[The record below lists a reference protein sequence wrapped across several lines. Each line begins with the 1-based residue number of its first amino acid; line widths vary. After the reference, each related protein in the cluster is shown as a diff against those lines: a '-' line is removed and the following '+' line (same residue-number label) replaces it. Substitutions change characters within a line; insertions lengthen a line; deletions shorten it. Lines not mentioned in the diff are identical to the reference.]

1 MPLLLLFSAIN
12 HITMS
17 SPRRLFAAAALW
29 LVTSSQRARPRRDL
43 GASSA
48 ATSGQRYKPQRVA
61 TYAGPRL
68 GDTVNRSASP
78 LPRPWSACERCGV
91 VTTINPPSE
100 AILRVGNASGW
111 CLVVV
116 GDRKTDDGPYEALA
130 AAAPATVAY
139 LSAAAQETL
148 PYGLV
153 GATPWDH
160 FARKNLGYLY
170 AIHAGAATVFDFDDD
185 NVLLGAPPA
194 SAGAAARASDPRLAA
209 PDAPD
214 AGSAFFNAYAASF
227 GAEKAWPRGLPLD
240 AINGPAAAAAADDPR
255 AADDVVVAQLLANH
269 DPDVDAIYRLGPR
282 AALPLPFDFP
292 SSHGR
297 GVVLDGGAVCPFNA
311 QATLFDRAAFWALLL
326 PASVHGRVADI
337 WRGFVAQRVLRAAGL
352 RLAFLP
358 PGVTQFRNDHDALA
372 DYMSE
377 RPLYEKADAVVRVLD
392 GVAPHRPGGS
402 VARAV
407 EDAYVALYEHG
418 LVALDDVAYAQLW
431 LADLYAAGLA
441 LPKLRRHK
449 PRTPGRG
456 ARRTRAG

>member
-1 MPLLLLFSAIN
+1 MGC
-12 HITMS
+12 
-17 SPRRLFAAAALW
+17 PRRLFAAAALW
-29 LVTSSQRARPRRDL
+29 LVTSSQRAARRDL

-116 GDRKTDDGPYEALA
+116 GDRKTADGPYEA
-130 AAAPATVAY
+130 
-139 LSAAAQETL
+139 
-148 PYGLV
+148 
-153 GATPWDH
+153 
-160 FARKNLGYLY
+160 
-170 AIHAGAATVFDFDDD
+170 
-185 NVLLGAPPA
+185 
-194 SAGAAARASDPRLAA
+194 PRQRRRR
-209 PDAPD
+209 PSP
-214 AGSAFFNAYAASF
+214 
-227 GAEKAWPRGLPLD
+227 
-240 AINGPAAAAAADDPR
+240 
-255 AADDVVVAQLLANH
+255 ADDVVVAQLLANH

-337 WRGFVAQRVLRAAGL
+337 WRGFVAQRRGPGSGSRSCRRA
-352 RLAFLP
+352 
-358 PGVTQFRNDHDALA
+358 
-372 DYMSE
+372 
-377 RPLYEKADAVVRVLD
+377 
-392 GVAPHRPGGS
+392 
-402 VARAV
+402 
-407 EDAYVALYEHG
+407 
-418 LVALDDVAYAQLW
+418 
-431 LADLYAAGLA
+431 
-441 LPKLRRHK
+441 
-449 PRTPGRG
+449 
-456 ARRTRAG
+456 

>member
-1 MPLLLLFSAIN
+1 MGC
-12 HITMS
+12 
-17 SPRRLFAAAALW
+17 PRRLFAAAALW

-116 GDRKTDDGPYEALA
+116 GDRKTADGPYEALA

-148 PYGLV
+148 PYGLAS
-153 GATPWDH
+153 ATPWDH

-170 AIHAGAATVFDFDDD
+170 AIHAGAATIFDFDDD

-269 DPDVDAIYRLGPR
+269 DPD
-282 AALPLPFDFP
+282 
-292 SSHGR
+292 
-297 GVVLDGGAVCPFNA
+297 
-311 QATLFDRAAFWALLL
+311 ATLFDRAAFWALLL

-358 PGVTQFRNDHDALA
+358 PGVTQLRNDHDALA

-431 LADLYAAGLA
+431 LADLYAVGLA

-449 PRTPGRG
+449 ARHRPVMMVKNGGR
-456 ARRTRAG
+456 

>member
-1 MPLLLLFSAIN
+1 MGC
-12 HITMS
+12 
-17 SPRRLFAAAALW
+17 PRRLFAAAALW

-116 GDRKTDDGPYEALA
+116 GDRKTADGPYEALA

-148 PYGLV
+148 PYGLAS
-153 GATPWDH
+153 ATPWDH

-170 AIHAGAATVFDFDDD
+170 AIHAGAATIFDFDDD

-214 AGSAFFNAYAASF
+214 AGSAFFNAYAAS
-227 GAEKAWPRGLPLD
+227 
-240 AINGPAAAAAADDPR
+240 R
-255 AADDVVVAQLLANH
+255 AGEYTEH
-269 DPDVDAIYRLGPR
+269 R
-282 AALPLPFDFP
+282 A
-292 SSHGR
+292 R
-297 GVVLDGGAVCPFNA
+297 
-311 QATLFDRAAFWALLL
+311 R
-326 PASVHGRVADI
+326 
-337 WRGFVAQRVLRAAGL
+337 RVL
-352 RLAFLP
+352 
-358 PGVTQFRNDHDALA
+358 
-372 DYMSE
+372 
-377 RPLYEKADAVVRVLD
+377 
-392 GVAPHRPGGS
+392 VA
-402 VARAV
+402 
-407 EDAYVALYEHG
+407 
-418 LVALDDVAYAQLW
+418 
-431 LADLYAAGLA
+431 
-441 LPKLRRHK
+441 
-449 PRTPGRG
+449 T
-456 ARRTRAG
+456 

>member
-1 MPLLLLFSAIN
+1 MGC
-12 HITMS
+12 
-17 SPRRLFAAAALW
+17 PRRLFAAAALW

-68 GDTVNRSASP
+68 GDT
-78 LPRPWSACERCGV
+78 
-91 VTTINPPSE
+91 
-100 AILRVGNASGW
+100 
-111 CLVVV
+111 
-116 GDRKTDDGPYEALA
+116 
-130 AAAPATVAY
+130 
-139 LSAAAQETL
+139 ETL
-148 PYGLV
+148 PYGLAS
-153 GATPWDH
+153 ATPWDH

-170 AIHAGAATVFDFDDD
+170 AIHAGAATIFDFDDD

-282 AALPLPFDFP
+282 CRCPSTSLAPRPLALSSTAAP
-292 SSHGR
+292 S
-297 GVVLDGGAVCPFNA
+297 AFNA

-326 PASVHGRVADI
+326 PASVHGRAADI
-337 WRGFVAQRVLRAAGL
+337 WRGFAAALLRAAGL

-358 PGVTQFRNDHDALA
+358 PGVTQLRNDHDALA

-431 LADLYAAGLA
+431 LADLYAVGLA

-449 PRTPGRG
+449 ARHRPVGARG
-456 ARRTRAG
+456 A

>member
-1 MPLLLLFSAIN
+1 MG
-12 HITMS
+12 

-139 LSAAAQETL
+139 LGAAAQETL

-170 AIHAGAATVFDFDDD
+170 AIHAGAATIFDFDDD

-194 SAGAAARASDPRLAA
+194 SAAAAARASDPRLAA

-227 GAEKAWPRGLPLD
+227 GAEKAWGLPLD

-358 PGVTQFRNDHDALA
+358 PGVTQLRNDHDALA

-377 RPLYEKADAVVRVLD
+377 RPLYEKADAVVRAQRRRA
-392 GVAPHRPGGS
+392 APAGGS
-402 VARAV
+402 VARGRDARRPLRARPRRPRRRRLRPALARGPRAV
-407 EDAYVALYEHG
+407 
-418 LVALDDVAYAQLW
+418 
-431 LADLYAAGLA
+431 GLA

-449 PRTPGRG
+449 RGRRAA
-456 ARRTRAG
+456 ARARGR

>member
-1 MPLLLLFSAIN
+1 MGC
-12 HITMS
+12 
-17 SPRRLFAAAALW
+17 PRRLFAAAALW

-111 CLVVV
+111 CL
-116 GDRKTDDGPYEALA
+116 
-130 AAAPATVAY
+130 
-139 LSAAAQETL
+139 ETL
-148 PYGLV
+148 PYGLAS
-153 GATPWDH
+153 ATPWDH

-170 AIHAGAATVFDFDDD
+170 AIHAGAATIFDFDDD
-185 NVLLGAPPA
+185 NVRLGAPPA

-214 AGSAFFNAYAASF
+214 AGSAFFNAYAA
-227 GAEKAWPRGLPLD
+227 PL
-240 AINGPAAAAAADDPR
+240 AREG
-255 AADDVVVAQLLANH
+255 LLANH
-269 DPDVDAIYRLGPR
+269 DPDVDAIYRLGP
-282 AALPLPFDFP
+282 ALPLPFDFLAP
-292 SSHGR
+292 R
-297 GVVLDGGAVCPFNA
+297 PRRCPRRRRRLPFNA

-326 PASVHGRVADI
+326 PASVHGRCRHLA
-337 WRGFVAQRVLRAAGL
+337 RFVAQRVLRAAGL

-358 PGVTQFRNDHDALA
+358 PGVTQLRNDHDALA

-431 LADLYAAGLA
+431 LADLYAVGLA

-449 PRTPGRG
+449 ARTPGATTAA
-456 ARRTRAG
+456 ARAPSRPSPSSTAAATATPPARQ

>member
-1 MPLLLLFSAIN
+1 MVKN
-12 HITMS
+12 GG
-17 SPRRLFAAAALW
+17 
-29 LVTSSQRARPRRDL
+29 RARPRRDL

-116 GDRKTDDGPYEALA
+116 GDRKTADGPYEALA

-148 PYGLV
+148 PYGLAS
-153 GATPWDH
+153 ATPWDH

-170 AIHAGAATVFDFDDD
+170 AIHAGAATIFDFDD
-185 NVLLGAPPA
+185 VQRGAPPA

-227 GAEKAWPRGLPLD
+227 GAEKAWPG
-240 AINGPAAAAAADDPR
+240 IT
-255 AADDVVVAQLLANH
+255 LLANH

-358 PGVTQFRNDHDALA
+358 PGVTQLRNDHDALA

-392 GVAPHRPGGS
+392 G
-402 VARAV
+402 
-407 EDAYVALYEHG
+407 
-418 LVALDDVAYAQLW
+418 LW
-431 LADLYAAGLA
+431 LADLYAVGLA

-449 PRTPGRG
+449 ARHRPVGARG
-456 ARRTRAG
+456 A

>member
-1 MPLLLLFSAIN
+1 MG
-12 HITMS
+12 

-139 LSAAAQETL
+139 LGAAAQETL

-170 AIHAGAATVFDFDDD
+170 AIHAGAATIFDFDDD

-194 SAGAAARASDPRLAA
+194 SAAAAARASDPRLAA

-227 GAEKAWPRGLPLD
+227 GASARDYRWTRSTAPRPRPRPTTRARPTTSSSPSSSRTTTRTSTPSTASGPARRCRCPSTSPRG
-240 AINGPAAAAAADDPR
+240 ARRPR
-255 AADDVVVAQLLANH
+255 RRR
-269 DPDVDAIYRLGPR
+269 RL
-282 AALPLPFDFP
+282 
-292 SSHGR
+292 
-297 GVVLDGGAVCPFNA
+297 PFNA

-337 WRGFVAQRVLRAAGL
+337 WRGFVAQRVVRAAAL

-358 PGVTQFRNDHDALA
+358 PGVTQLRNDHDALA

-377 RPLYEKADAVVRVLD
+377 RPFS
-392 GVAPHRPGGS
+392 GS
-402 VARAV
+402 RTSPSASRSRSSGATRRA
-407 EDAYVALYEHG
+407 
-418 LVALDDVAYAQLW
+418 
-431 LADLYAAGLA
+431 
-441 LPKLRRHK
+441 
-449 PRTPGRG
+449 GRG